1 MCRGITRLRLG
12 ARNSGCHKRPHLR
25 ALPRAPLRHLALAL
39 FLLSLGPDLA
49 MAAVETANVPATAD
63 KILVLKG
70 QRLLELLR
78 GGVVLKSYPIA
89 LGPQARGPKHRSG
102 DGKTPEGLYVIDGR
116 HAQTPYHLALHI
128 SYPSAADEVHAAA
141 AHRDPGGAIFIHG
154 LPESYGHA
162 DPIRFYKDWT
172 EGCIAVGNTAIE
184 EIWNAVRDGTPI
196 EIRP

>member
-1 MCRGITRLRLG
+1 LRGG
-12 ARNSGCHKRPHLR
+12 PV
-25 ALPRAPLRHLALAL
+25 RHLALTL
-39 FLLSLGPDLA
+39 FLLSASADLA
-49 MAAVETANVPATAD
+49 AAAVDPAATPAYAD

-70 QRLLELLR
+70 KRQLELLR
-78 GGVVLKSYPIA
+78 DGVVLKSYPIA
-89 LGPQARGPKHRSG
+89 LGPQARGPKHASG
-102 DGKTPEGLYVIDGR
+102 DGRTPEGLYTIDGR

-128 SYPSAADEVHAAA
+128 SYPSVADEAHAAV

-154 LPESYGHA
+154 LPADYGHA